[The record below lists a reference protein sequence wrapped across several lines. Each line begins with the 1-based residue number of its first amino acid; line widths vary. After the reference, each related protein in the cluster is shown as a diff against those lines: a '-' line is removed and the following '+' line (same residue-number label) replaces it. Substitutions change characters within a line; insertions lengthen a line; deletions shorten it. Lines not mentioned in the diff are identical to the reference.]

1 MSIYRLTK
9 EGKDYLENGLP
20 EKNLVD
26 LLKKGSISL
35 SEAGKKIDNFN
46 VALLWTKKKGW
57 AELKLNNLILVK
69 YPEVIP
75 EQEALEK
82 INKEE
87 DVKPDIL
94 NALIQ
99 RKLVEKV
106 NVGLEEVR
114 KLEGKETMHVT
125 KELIKTGVWRQVKFK
140 PFNVKATG
148 EKVYPGKRHPYV
160 QFLQQVRQKLIELG
174 FKEMTGPSI
183 ELEFWNFDTLYQPQ
197 NHPARDWTSTY
208 SLKHPKSGK
217 LPAKSI
223 VNNVKNS
230 HENGWKTG
238 STGWQYTWNPRKAM
252 QLMPR
257 AHATALSART
267 LTRNPE
273 IPGKYFAMVRCYRPD
288 VIDATHGVEFYQT
301 DGIIL
306 DDSLNF
312 KKLLGILKMFAIEI
326 AGAEKVKFVNDYYPF
341 TEPSTQLSAK
351 HPELGWIEF
360 GGSGI
365 FRPEVTESL
374 GIKVPVL
381 AWGIGIDRLAM
392 FKLGINDVRGL
403 FTKNLEWL
411 RNQKVII

>member
-1 MSIYRLTK
+1 M
-9 EGKDYLENGLP
+9 
-20 EKNLVD
+20 
-26 LLKKGSISL
+26 
-35 SEAGKKIDNFN
+35 
-46 VALLWTKKKGW
+46 
-57 AELKLNNLILVK
+57 K

-82 INKEE
+82 INKSA

-106 NVGLEEVR
+106 NVGLEEIR

-217 LPAKSI
+217 LPSKSI

-238 STGWQYTWNPRKAM
+238 STGWQYTWDPRKAM